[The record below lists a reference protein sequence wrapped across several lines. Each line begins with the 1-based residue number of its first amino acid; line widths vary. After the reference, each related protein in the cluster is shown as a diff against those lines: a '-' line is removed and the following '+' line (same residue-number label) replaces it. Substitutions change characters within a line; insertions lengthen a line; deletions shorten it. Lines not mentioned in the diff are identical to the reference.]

1 MNGGFSWTKIKAG
14 DLLLIPN
21 LITLV
26 RLLSLPFILYFLLKN
41 TTSDFIIALILMG
54 IAFFSDMI
62 DGWVARKLN
71 QESDLGKILDPL
83 VDKLAIG
90 MVAIYTVIYKGFPL
104 WALVLIL
111 SKDILILLGGW
122 FLLSKRKVVPQ
133 PNRWGKYTVAL
144 WGVILFFYLIE
155 LSFWKGLLFWVGVVM
170 ILFTFVSYFKI
181 FLSSYHTEKSGQY

>member
-1 MNGGFSWTKIKAG
+1 VNGGFSWTKIKAG

-54 IAFFSDMI
+54 IAYFSDMI

-90 MVAIYTVIYKGFPL
+90 AVAIYTVIYKGFPL

-122 FLLSKRKVVPQ
+122 YLLRKKKVVPQ
-133 PNRWGKYTVAL
+133 PNKWGKYTVAL
-144 WGVILFFYLIE
+144 WGVILFLYLIE
-155 LSFWKGLLFWVGVVM
+155 LSFWKGLLLWVGVVM
-170 ILFTFVSYFKI
+170 ILITFVSYFKM
-181 FLSSYHTEKSGQY
+181 FLSGPHIEKSGQ